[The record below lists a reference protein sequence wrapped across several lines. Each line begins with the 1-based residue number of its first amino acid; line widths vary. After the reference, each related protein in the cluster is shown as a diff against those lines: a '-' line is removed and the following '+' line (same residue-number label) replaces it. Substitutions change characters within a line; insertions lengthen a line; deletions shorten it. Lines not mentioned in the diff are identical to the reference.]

1 MSGFLFLIALD
12 WVMRK
17 ALEDGERGIIW
28 NVTSKLSDLDFA
40 DEICVTKL
48 NSKAHSRK
56 KGKLIKANC

>member
-1 MSGFLFLIALD
+1 
-12 WVMRK
+12 MRK